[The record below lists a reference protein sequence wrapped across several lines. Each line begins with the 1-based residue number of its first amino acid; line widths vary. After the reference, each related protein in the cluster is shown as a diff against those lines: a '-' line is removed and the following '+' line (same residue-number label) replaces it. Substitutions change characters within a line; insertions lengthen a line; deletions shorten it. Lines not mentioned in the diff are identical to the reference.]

1 MTKKPTTADLV
12 AAITSLQGL
21 IELASQYGNDRNPNR
36 AAQTNDVL
44 DRAQKLCIEVR
55 SEFPATMGYRGRY
68 AKLDT
73 PSTSN

>member
-1 MTKKPTTADLV
+1 MAKKPTSADLI

-21 IELASQYGNDRNPNR
+21 IELAGGYNSDRNPNR
-36 AAQTNDVL
+36 MAQTTDVL
-44 DRAQKLCIEVR
+44 KRAHQLCIDVR

-73 PSTSN
+73 KSNAN